1 MAGLSDTSPEAER
14 VLLGVLRRMPFE
26 RRWRQIGEIYH
37 LAKSLHAIGQT
48 KGKEFTVN
56 PPNENLQVLQE
67 VIAALSSLGI
77 PYALGGSLASCVF
90 GLMRTTQDAD
100 LSVEPFPGKEAA
112 LCACF
117 GEDYY
122 ISQECVEDAIRRQAS
137 FNIIHLISGF
147 KVDCFIRKDRPFDL
161 SAMARRRS
169 YPWPGQAGL
178 SLQCV
183 TPEDVVLFKLEW
195 YRLGDEASERQWR
208 DIIGVLQVQAGKL
221 DEAYLD
227 HWAADLG
234 VADLLGR
241 ARQDANG

>member
-1 MAGLSDTSPEAER
+1 MAGLNDTSPEAER
-14 VLLGVLRRMPFE
+14 VLLDVLRRMPFE
-26 RRWRQIGEIYH
+26 RRWRQIGQIYH
-37 LAKSLHAIGQT
+37 LAKSLRAMGQAE
-48 KGKEFTVN
+48 GKEFTVN
-56 PPNENLQVLQE
+56 PPDENLQVLQE
-67 VIAALSSLGI
+67 VIAALSSLAI

-90 GLMRTTQDAD
+90 GQMRTTQDAD

-122 ISQECVEDAIRRQAS
+122 ISQECVEDAIRRRSS
-137 FNIIHLISGF
+137 FNIIHLISSF

-161 SAMARRRS
+161 SAMARRRT
-169 YPWPGQAGL
+169 YPWPGQVGL

-221 DEAYLD
+221 DDAYLD

-234 VADLLGR
+234 VTDLLAR